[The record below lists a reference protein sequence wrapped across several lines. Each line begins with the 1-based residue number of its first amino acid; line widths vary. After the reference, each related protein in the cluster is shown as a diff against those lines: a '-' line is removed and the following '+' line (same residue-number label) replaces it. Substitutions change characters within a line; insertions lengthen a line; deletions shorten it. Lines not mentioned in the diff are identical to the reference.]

1 MTKCQAILEK
11 KVKELTEKVKREM
24 KFELNVLMF
33 RDYMVKIEIVNEFLD
48 VLLVFNLYYSP
59 KKDSFRV
66 VVEIEK
72 DMMLGTW
79 IRNLFQVNGVPK
91 KEEKKDERSGQT
103 DYIAYTDGSY
113 LNGRIGYG
121 AVLLQKDRV
130 IKTFS
135 GGVEGTESFRQVAGE
150 LEAVMQVVRFCEKK
164 DISTVIIRFDY
175 TGVRDWATDA
185 WAAKNELT
193 KYYKKKIQNTTVN
206 VIWEKV
212 DAHSG
217 DYYNDMADRLAKEGT
232 MLR

>member
-1 MTKCQAILEK
+1 MYKCQAILEK
-11 KVKELTEKVKREM
+11 KVKELTEKIKREM
-24 KFELNVLMF
+24 KFDLNVLMF

-59 KKDSFRV
+59 KKDSFRC

-79 IRNLFQVNGVPK
+79 IRNLFQVNGVLK
-91 KEEKKDERSGQT
+91 KDEKKDERSGQT

-113 LNGRIGYG
+113 LNGSVGYG
-121 AVLLQKDRV
+121 AVLLQKDKV
-130 IKTFS
+130 IKKFS
-135 GGVEGTESFRQVAGE
+135 GAVEGAESFRQVAGE
-150 LEAVMQVVRFCEKK
+150 LEAVMQVVHFCEMK
-164 DISTVIIRFDY
+164 DIRTVIIRFDY

-185 WAAKNELT
+185 WIAKNELT
-193 KYYKKKIQNTTVN
+193 QNYKKKIQNTTVN

-217 DYYNDMADRLAKEGT
+217 DYYNDMADTLAKEGT
-232 MLR
+232 ILR